1 MFTYTSLQKSGFKFS
16 PDDPLMVHDDR
27 MRGII
32 RWGPYRKVANPAPRL
47 ALLLCCAG
55 INAAHAQTILVVT
68 HDPSWAARSDRV
80 LRLLDGRI
88 VADERKRGGG

>member
-32 RWGPYRKVANPAPRL
+32 RWGPYRKVANPAQIGR
-47 ALLLCCAG
+47 ASC
-55 INAAHAQTILVVT
+55 
-68 HDPSWAARSDRV
+68 RERV
-80 LRLLDGRI
+80 
-88 VADERKRGGG
+88 